1 MRARHFSILVLF
13 CISLTV
19 WGQNQR
25 CTVSSFEGQVSYG
38 QTYRHAIN
46 SNLELVLDP
55 LPSGW
60 LLRVLPIGKPRPQHD
75 YAELATPPYQSV
87 TPLAVSTDFS
97 FRAQDAIA
105 WNPRNFRFVAESDAF
120 NRLMMAYNNYIGAQ
134 DSVSRRSAEGRLTSL
149 VQQAQS
155 GELRILDAKIVAGTA
170 DQAGLAAMV
179 ASHLSETAHSVVATH
194 GETISPLGRIT
205 WFRFR
210 ISLRLPEKSI
220 GNTVFCR

>member
-1 MRARHFSILVLF
+1 MRARVFSILALI
-13 CISLTV
+13 CISLTAR
-19 WGQNQR
+19 GQNQQ
-25 CTVSSFEGQVSYG
+25 CTVSTFEGEVSYG
-38 QTYRHAIN
+38 QSYRHAIN

-60 LLRVLPIGKPRPQHD
+60 LLRVLPVDKPRPEHD

-105 WNPRNFRFVAESDAF
+105 WNPRNFHFVTTSDVF
-120 NRLMMAYNNYIGAQ
+120 NRLMMAYNHYIGAQ
-134 DSVSRRSAEGRLTSL
+134 DPASRRAAEGRLTSL
-149 VQQAQS
+149 VQQTQS
-155 GELRILDAKIVAGTA
+155 GELRILDARIVAGTA

-179 ASHLSETAHSVVATH
+179 ASHLSETAHSVVAAH
-194 GETISPLGRIT
+194 DETISPLGRIT

-210 ISLRLPEKSI
+210 ISLRLPEKNAR
-220 GNTVFCR
+220 NTVFCR

>member
-1 MRARHFSILVLF
+1 MRARAFSILALF
-13 CISLTV
+13 CISLTA
-19 WGQNQR
+19 WGQNQH
-25 CTVSSFEGQVSYG
+25 CTVSTFEGEVSYG

-60 LLRVLPIGKPRPQHD
+60 LLRVLPAGKPRPLHD

-87 TPLAVSTDFS
+87 TPLAVSTDYS

-105 WNPRNFRFVAESDAF
+105 WNPRNFHFVTASDAF
-120 NRLMMAYNNYIGAQ
+120 NRLMMAYNNYIGTQ
-134 DSVSRRSAEGRLTSL
+134 DPVSRRSAEGRLTSL
-149 VQQAQS
+149 VQQTQS
-155 GELRILDAKIVAGTA
+155 GELRILDARIVAGTA

-210 ISLRLPEKSI
+210 ISLSLPEKNT

>member
-75 YAELATPPYQSV
+75 YAELATPPYESV

-105 WNPRNFRFVAESDAF
+105 WNPRSQYER
-120 NRLMMAYNNYIGAQ
+120 
-134 DSVSRRSAEGRLTSL
+134 
-149 VQQAQS
+149 
-155 GELRILDAKIVAGTA
+155 
-170 DQAGLAAMV
+170 
-179 ASHLSETAHSVVATH
+179 
-194 GETISPLGRIT
+194 
-205 WFRFR
+205 
-210 ISLRLPEKSI
+210 
-220 GNTVFCR
+220 